1 MTLDERLEQI
11 TESLELLGR
20 RQKEEW
26 ERSREEYA
34 RWRQA
39 VREEEERRHEA
50 IRLEEERRRAE
61 DERLRAEAREADAR
75 FQTRIDG
82 VLEGIDAL
90 ARLAGVQG
98 VRLNNHENRISALEK
113 GTPPSA
119 E

>member
-1 MTLDERLEQI
+1 MTTDERLDKLSEMI
-11 TESLELLGR
+11 ERFAR
-20 RQKEEW
+20 RQQEEW

-39 VREEEERRHEA
+39 VREEEERRHE
-50 IRLEEERRRAE
+50 E
-61 DERLRAEAREADAR
+61 DERLRAELRAEAREADAR
-75 FQTRIDG
+75 FQTRIDE

-98 VRLNNHENRISALEK
+98 VRLNNHEGRISTLEK
-113 GTPPSA
+113 GTPPST

>member
-1 MTLDERLEQI
+1 MTLDERLEKL
-11 TESLELLGR
+11 TESIELQGR
-20 RQKEEW
+20 KQREEY

-39 VREEEERRHEA
+39 VREEEERRHE
-50 IRLEEERRRAE
+50 E
-61 DERLRAEAREADAR
+61 DEKLRAEAREADAR
-75 FQTRIDG
+75 FRARIDE
-82 VLEGIDAL
+82 VLEGINAL

-98 VRLNNHENRISALEK
+98 VRLNNHESRISTLEK

>member
-1 MTLDERLEQI
+1 MTIDERLEKL
-11 TESLELLGR
+11 TETVELLAH
-20 RQKEEW
+20 RQEEEW

-34 RWRQA
+34 RSRQ
-39 VREEEERRHEA
+39 
-50 IRLEEERRRAE
+50 E

-75 FQTRIDG
+75 FQARIDE

-98 VRLNNHENRISALEK
+98 VRLDNHEGRISTLEK
-113 GTPPSA
+113 GTPPST